1 MKTAKLP
8 NTPAANSDPLRTS
21 IWPSNEAESA
31 TGKLSETESK
41 ESHPTDPGSSSASS
55 EAHTTPLPAPPEVE
69 PPRPTSRNSGSAV
82 GRVLGGRYQ
91 LDEFLASGGM
101 GDIYRA
107 RRLHIGDTVAVKVL
121 RPEVIENAQSRQR
134 FYREARAAAMLHHPN
149 AVVIHDF
156 GEDNDGTVY
165 IVMELLAGKSLRQ
178 VLVDSGRIPA
188 ERANNIIRQACA
200 ALEEAHRNGI
210 VHRDIKPDNIMLMD
224 AHSDADY
231 VKLLD
236 FGIAKLRD
244 VMLDTLSLEK
254 NLTNVGTVI
263 GTPHY
268 MSPEQCQGETA
279 DARSDIY
286 SLGVVTYEML
296 TGVTPFI
303 AKTPTGVA
311 IKHVTE
317 KPKAPSEL
325 RPEIGSALEAVILK
339 ALEKEPT
346 KRQQSAIEFAN
357 DFTSALIP
365 EKATAELS
373 SAIPGALPVDSS
385 ASQQDG
391 GKGSPQTA
399 AIGSRGYETQF
410 ATPEGTEVLRGGVT
424 APVSAPPKQEDGV
437 ASPDKTKPA
446 SGKGAEARSNDQL
459 SKGAKGTKAV
469 KIAKAEPA
477 KAEKPKVA
485 PGVTQ
490 PKKRSPMPMI
500 AGGIAA
506 LILVAALGWFLLSG
520 KPNQAPPVI
529 PSPTATIE
537 ATPQVTATPAISATN
552 PPEGMVYVPG
562 GEFTMGRDDGEVN
575 ERPAH
580 TETVKSFF
588 IDKNEVTNE
597 EYAKFVAATGYP
609 APPSWVNGK
618 YADGEGQFPAS
629 DVTWDDAAAYAKWS
643 GKRLPTE
650 EEWEFAARGTDGRL
664 YPWGNDLKPNSAN
677 VLARQGAK
685 SSAVAVGSQAEG
697 ASPFGIND
705 LSGNVWE
712 WTASELKPYPGGTV
726 EELPGYTNIK
736 VIRGGS
742 YVSIAKQATATL
754 RRGWPASRS
763 DWPPGT
769 EKKKIDYMT
778 TGFRCAQ
785 DVPQP

>member
-1 MKTAKLP
+1 MGDASSREPTP
-8 NTPAANSDPLRTS
+8 DPTPAATP
-21 IWPSNEAESA
+21 
-31 TGKLSETESK
+31 
-41 ESHPTDPGSSSASS
+41 S
-55 EAHTTPLPAPPEVE
+55 EAYTTPLPPVTPPPPDVE
-69 PPRPTSRNSGSAV
+69 QPRNTVRASGTSV

-156 GEDNDGTVY
+156 GEDDDGTVY
-165 IVMELLAGKSLRQ
+165 IVMELLAGHSLRQ
-178 VLVDSGRIPA
+178 VLVDSGRLTA

-224 AHSDADY
+224 AHSDSDY

-325 RPEIGSALEAVILK
+325 RPEIGPSLEGVILK

-346 KRQQSAIEFAN
+346 QRQQSAIEFAN
-357 DFTSALIP
+357 DFTAALVP
-365 EKATAELS
+365 DRATSELS
-373 SAIPGALPVDSS
+373 SALQGAISVDSTT
-385 ASQQDG
+385 AGKPAEQG
-391 GKGSPQTA
+391 GPRTA
-399 AIGSRGYETQF
+399 VIGSKGYETQF
-410 ATPEGTEVLRGGVT
+410 APSEGTEVLRGGVT
-424 APVSAPPKQEDGV
+424 APVSAPPKDDGV
-437 ASPDKTKPA
+437 SLDKNRKATAKVGDDRVNDVHSKP
-446 SGKGAEARSNDQL
+446 GKS
-459 SKGAKGTKAV
+459 AKPPKVV
-469 KIAKAEPA
+469 KSEPA
-477 KAEKPKVA
+477 RADKPKVGPSSVP
-485 PGVTQ
+485 PG
-490 PKKRSPMPMI
+490 KRSQLPMI
-500 AGGIAA
+500 AGGAAA
-506 LILVAALGWFLLSG
+506 LILVAALGWFFFGRQSNET
-520 KPNQAPPVI
+520 PAVI
-529 PSPTATIE
+529 PSPTPTVD
-537 ATPQVTATPAISATN
+537 ATPAVTATPAISATN
-552 PPEGMVYVPG
+552 PPVGMAFVPG
-562 GEFTMGRDDGEVN
+562 GEFTMGRDDAEAN
-575 ERPAH
+575 EKPAH
-580 TETVKSFF
+580 TASVKPFF
-588 IDKNEVTNE
+588 MDINEVTNE
-597 EYAKFVAATGYP
+597 QYQKFLIEKNWP
-609 APPSWVNGK
+609 APPSWVDGK
-618 YADGEGQFPAS
+618 FPAGEENFPVS
-629 DVTWDDAAAYAKWS
+629 DVTWEDAQNYASWA

-650 EEWEFAARGTDGRL
+650 EEWEFAARGTDGRA
-664 YPWGNDLKPNSAN
+664 YPWGNEVRPDSAN
-677 VLARQGAK
+677 VLAKAGDK
-685 SSAVAVGSQAEG
+685 SSAVAVGSKPNG
-697 ASPFGIND
+697 VSPYNIND

-712 WTASELKPYPGGTV
+712 WTSSEYKPYEGGTID
-726 EELPGYTNIK
+726 ELPGYSNVK
-736 VIRGGS
+736 VIRGGA
-742 YVSIAKQATATL
+742 YVSLAKQATTTL
-754 RRGWPASRS
+754 RRGWPATRN
-763 DWPPGT
+763 DWPPNT
-769 EKKKIDYMT
+769 DKRKIDYT
-778 TGFRCAQ
+778 KTGFRCAQ
-785 DVPQP
+785 DAPQP

>member
-8 NTPAANSDPLRTS
+8 NTPKSNSDPLRTS
-21 IWPSNEAESA
+21 IWPSSESDSA
-31 TGKLSETESK
+31 TGTISETGSK
-41 ESHPTDPGSSSASS
+41 ESHSPDPGSSSTGS
-55 EAHTTPLPAPPEVE
+55 EAHTTPLPAPPDVD
-69 PPRPTSRNSGSAV
+69 PPRPTSRNTGSAV

-178 VLVDSGRIPA
+178 VLVDSGRIPT

-268 MSPEQCQGETA
+268 MSPEQCQGESA

-286 SLGVVTYEML
+286 SLGVVSYEML

-325 RPEIGSALEAVILK
+325 RPEIGPALEAVILK

-357 DFTSALIP
+357 DFTSALNP

-385 ASQQDG
+385 SAKQDG
-391 GKGSPQTA
+391 VKGAPQTA
-399 AIGSRGYETQF
+399 AIGSKGFETQF

-424 APVSAPPKQEDGV
+424 APVSAPPKQGDGV
-437 ASPDKTKPA
+437 AAPDKSKAA
-446 SGKGAEARSNDQL
+446 SGKGAAARGNDQP
-459 SKGAKGTKAV
+459 SKDAKGPKAV

-477 KAEKPKVA
+477 KAEKPRVT
-485 PGVTQ
+485 PGAAQ
-490 PKKRSPMPMI
+490 PTKRSPLPMI
-500 AGGIAA
+500 AGGIAV
-506 LILVAALGWFLLSG
+506 LILVAALGWFLLG
-520 KPNQAPPVI
+520 KKPNQTPQVI
-529 PSPTATIE
+529 PSPTSTID
-537 ATPQVTATPAISATN
+537 ATPQATATPAVSATN
-552 PPEGMVYVPG
+552 PPEGMVYVPS
-562 GEFTMGRDDGEVN
+562 GEFNMGRDDGEVN

-580 TETVKSFF
+580 TETVKAFF

-597 EYAKFVAATGYP
+597 EYAKFLTATGYP
-609 APPSWVNGK
+609 APPSWINGK
-618 YADGEGQFPAS
+618 HADNEGQFPVS
-629 DVTWDDAAAYAKWS
+629 DVTWDDAAAYAKWI

-677 VLARQGAK
+677 VLAKPGGK
-685 SSAVAVGSQAEG
+685 SSPVAVGSEAEG
-697 ASPFGIND
+697 TSPFSIND
-705 LSGNVWE
+705 MSGNVWE
-712 WTASELKPYPGGTV
+712 WTGSELKPYQGGTV
-726 EELPGYTNIK
+726 EQFPGYSNIK

-742 YVSIAKQATATL
+742 YVTLAKQATATL
-754 RRGWPASRS
+754 RRGWPASRN
-763 DWPPGT
+763 DWPPNT
-769 EKKKIDYMT
+769 DKKEIDYT
-778 TGFRCAQ
+778 KTGFRCAQ